1 MGSFYMLCYSEPINQ
16 QTSGVKKMIISK
28 LAMAQSFSKKLVD
41 CHTPEQMIDIIICNR
56 QEKNTGVC
64 HSHDYCDANMLMLE
78 VFEENNLNVEDE
90 ANHQLWNDVWDLA
103 KQNEFFYKMSQEKA
117 KEYLSQFKTSKV
129 ADVYDD
135 YPTLREALAV
145 LIPDFEYPDHSYKT
159 IAQILK

>member
-1 MGSFYMLCYSEPINQ
+1 
-16 QTSGVKKMIISK
+16 
-28 LAMAQSFSKKLVD
+28 
-41 CHTPEQMIDIIICNR
+41 MIDIIICNR
-56 QEKNTGVC
+56 QEKEVGVC

-103 KQNEFFYKMSQEKA
+103 KQNEFFYKMSEEKA